1 MIFWVEAYLCILQR
15 QEILD
20 QDEDDTWDQDQPQPQ
35 PQQSQDSE
43 MKPVWIADTKNNI
56 KYAIT
61 RVNYSQV
68 VNFINYLNLLFYRMT
83 AIS

>member
-1 MIFWVEAYLCILQR
+1 MCVLQR
-15 QEILD
+15 QEIID
-20 QDEDDTWDQDQPQPQ
+20 QDEDDTWEQEQPPPQ
-35 PQQSQDSE
+35 AQQQQENE

-68 VNFINYLNLLFYRMT
+68 VNLISFLNCTVELSQFYR
-83 AIS
+83 